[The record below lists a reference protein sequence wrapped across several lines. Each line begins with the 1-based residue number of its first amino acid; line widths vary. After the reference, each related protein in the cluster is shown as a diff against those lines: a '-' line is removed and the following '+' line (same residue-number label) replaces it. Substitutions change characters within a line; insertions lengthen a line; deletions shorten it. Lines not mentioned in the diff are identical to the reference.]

1 MPVLNPKEASFYH
14 NRGHAKLLL
23 QEYKEAVSDF
33 SEAIYLDPTDAN
45 SYFER
50 GLIRYDFGD
59 KREACKDWSK
69 AGELGNTKAYEMIK
83 QYCGN

>member
-1 MPVLNPKEASFYH
+1 M
-14 NRGHAKLLL
+14 LL

-59 KREACKDWSK
+59 KKEACKDWSK
-69 AGELGNTKAYEMIK
+69 AGELGNMKAYEMIK
-83 QYCGN
+83 QYCG